1 VGSGRQQWSIALV
14 TAPALIEEWLEPL
27 GVSLESFRDEMS
39 GGWMF
44 NYVDALSVVGIDT
57 VVVCFSERV
66 KQPRRWEHAGTGAT
80 LWILPA
86 PRRIVTLRRWMA
98 EPRLAGARDLHSLAS
113 GLRRHLAPYGLTP
126 LPALRR
132 ILRLERCDAILS
144 QDYDSQRFDA
154 CVLLGRLLRIP
165 VFATFQG
172 GFFPPSRLGEII
184 RPLTI
189 RGCDGLIVPAWREL
203 ERVQRRFGIPDAKLA
218 HIPNPLDTEAWKPA
232 ARTDARRA
240 LGIPARARVAV
251 THGRIDIND
260 KGLDVLLR
268 AWTDVRAERTQG
280 DVRLLIIGSGDDT
293 AQVQRMIATGNF
305 QGAQLVGDYVLEPD
319 LIRRYLSAADVYAFA
334 GRYEGLPVAVIEA
347 MACGLPIVAT
357 EASGVPDL
365 FPDGEDSGGLVVPL
379 DDSAALAEG
388 LGRCLDDPD
397 FARELGV
404 RARRRVEDYCSLDVV
419 GQLLAG
425 FMMSRG
431 LRST

>member
-1 VGSGRQQWSIALV
+1 VGSRRQRRSIALV

-27 GVSLESFRDEMS
+27 GLSVASFRDEMS
-39 GGWMF
+39 SGWMF
-44 NYVDALSVVGIDT
+44 NYVDALSGVGIDT
-57 VVVCFSERV
+57 VVVCFSEWV
-66 KQPRRWEHAGTGAT
+66 KQPRRWEHAATGAT

-86 PRRIVTLRRWMA
+86 PRRIATLRRWMA
-98 EPRLAGARDLHSLAS
+98 EPRLAGARDPASLAS

-126 LPALRR
+126 LSALRR
-132 ILRLERCDAILS
+132 VLRQERCDAILS

-172 GFFPPSRLGEII
+172 GFFPPSRPGEII

-189 RGCDGLIVPAWREL
+189 RGCDGLIVPARREL

-218 HIPNPLDTEAWKPA
+218 HIPNPLNTEVWRPA
-232 ARTDARRA
+232 ARSDTRKA
-240 LGIPARARVAV
+240 LGIPAGARVAV

-260 KGLDVLLR
+260 KGLDVLLG
-268 AWTDVRAERTQG
+268 AWTDVRAERTQR

-293 AQVQRMIATGNF
+293 ADVQRMIATGDF
-305 QGAQLVGDYVLEPD
+305 QGAQLVDHFVLDPD

-334 GRYEGLPVAVIEA
+334 GRYEGFPVAVVEA
-347 MACGLPIVAT
+347 MACGLPVVAT
-357 EASGVPDL
+357 EASGIPDL
-365 FPDGEDSGGLVVPL
+365 FPAGEGSGGLVVPL

-397 FARELGV
+397 FARELGG
-404 RARRRVEDYCSLDVV
+404 RARRRVEDHCSLEAV
-419 GQLLAG
+419 GRLLAD
-425 FMMSRG
+425 FMRNRG
-431 LRST
+431 LRSP